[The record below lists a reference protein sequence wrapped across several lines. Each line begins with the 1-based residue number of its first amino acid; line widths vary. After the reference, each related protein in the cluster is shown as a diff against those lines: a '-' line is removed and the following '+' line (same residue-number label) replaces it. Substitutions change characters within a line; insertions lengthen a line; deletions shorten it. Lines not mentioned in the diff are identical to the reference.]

1 MTTRSPNEIGSE
13 TGETNLSERRIETFD
28 DIPREIAEKRIQ
40 GEFGG
45 DVSADGLRALR
56 ESPDRIE
63 KSGDFRDSAREAGL
77 KHTEGVLGFSTRPED
92 PAHVIRGDVGREI
105 ATLIHE
111 DLHRLTHPET
121 LRDTRSTPELHNL
134 YEGATERFTE
144 RAAAGLHGFEPGECY
159 PEQVKNA
166 EKLASE
172 VGDQSVRDW
181 FFKHELSEEL
191 SQALER
197 IAS

>member
-1 MTTRSPNEIGSE
+1 MNSHPSNEIGSE
-13 TGETNLSERRIETFD
+13 TGETSLPERNIETLD
-28 DIPREIAEKRIQ
+28 DIPREIAEKRVQ

-45 DVSADGLRALR
+45 DVSADGLRAVR

-63 KSGDFRDSAREAGL
+63 NPEDFEDFAREVGL
-77 KHTEGVLGFSTRPED
+77 ENTEGVLGFSTHPED
-92 PAHVIRGDVGREI
+92 PAHVLKGDVGREI

-121 LRDTRSTPELHNL
+121 LRETRSNPELHNL

-144 RAAAGLHGFEPGECY
+144 RAAAGLDGFEPGECY
-159 PEQVKNA
+159 PEQVKA
-166 EKLASE
+166 AGQLAAE
-172 VGDQSVRDW
+172 VGDQAVRDW

-191 SQALER
+191 SGALDR
-197 IAS
+197 ITH